1 MSITDLRTAQACLK
15 ERLSCQELKVF
26 YKLNIRSLLPPSFKI
41 IENVDGLD
49 VNKNSSASKIF
60 EKTQFLISLLRS
72 DLTKTSRLDS
82 LSPWMGVYALITQ
95 FQPFNPF

>member
-1 MSITDLRTAQACLK
+1 MTDLRTAQGCLK
-15 ERLSCQELKVF
+15 ERLSCQELKE
-26 YKLNIRSLLPPSFKI
+26 NIRSLLPPSFKT

-82 LSPWMGVYALITQ
+82 LSPWVGVYALITQ

>member
-1 MSITDLRTAQACLK
+1 MSITDLRTALACLK

-26 YKLNIRSLLPPSFKI
+26 YKLNIRSFLPPSFKT

-60 EKTQFLISLLRS
+60 EKTQFLISLLRY
-72 DLTKTSRLDS
+72 DLTKTLRLDS
-82 LSPWMGVYALITQ
+82 LSLCVGVYALITH